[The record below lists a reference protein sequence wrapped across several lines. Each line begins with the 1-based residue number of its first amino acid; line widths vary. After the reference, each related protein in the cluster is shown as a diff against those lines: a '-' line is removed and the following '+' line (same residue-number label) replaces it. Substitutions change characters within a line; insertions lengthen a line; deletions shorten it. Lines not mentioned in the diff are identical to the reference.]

1 LATNVMHS
9 GRVLRNAGMPA
20 GRPHPARAFGLAG
33 GGPGRRPYFHDTLAA
48 CLVDRIEHRELFE
61 QAFRIYWRDPDIAGR
76 MLAMEGRIFK
86 RPFSFPK
93 APRTRHSTRVSR
105 SLKVAENC

>member
-1 LATNVMHS
+1 MSCT
-9 GRVLRNAGMPA
+9 P
-20 GRPHPARAFGLAG
+20 
-33 GGPGRRPYFHDTLAA
+33 AA
-48 CLVDRIEHRELFE
+48 CCATPACLPADRIEHRELFE
-61 QAFRIYWRDPDIAGR
+61 QAFHIYWRDPDIAGR

-93 APRTRHSTRVSR
+93 APGTRHPTRVRR